1 METVAIN
8 FAVTS
13 HFQPFIQDVTRATNA
28 VGRLQA
34 ANSALVATNSKAAST
49 SFANA
54 LTQGGAFYQNQ
65 VRIRSEAGKL
75 GDTLSKRKLGLGESV
90 NAMKQWR
97 QEQGAI
103 TQLAQKQVRLQQ
115 SLVSGIS
122 KNAKGHITAD
132 IFTPSQVSALGTG
145 PGSIPARTLVAT
157 ERMRIFR
164 EVAHQGAESMVN
176 LGKNTQ
182 WAGRQM
188 MVGLSLPIAIF
199 AGAATAAFMKMDQQL
214 VRIQKVYGSGLNFG
228 EKFVEQGKMVREEA
242 TKLAAELAKSMGA
255 APTETL
261 GIMADIAATGKEGKA
276 LTDATRETT
285 RLSILGEVER
295 QQAMKSTLAL
305 QSAFKQ
311 NTIELTQSIDFMNAV
326 ENQTST
332 SLNDLTEA
340 IPRAGATI
348 HNLGGGIKELS
359 LFMTAMREGGVAA
372 GEGANA
378 LKSGLASM
386 IAPSNDAQKT
396 LEKMGI
402 SIRGIADK
410 NQGNLVGMITEFG
423 AAFRKLGQNDKTEAM
438 TKMFGRFQYNKMAAL
453 FNNIGVEGS
462 QTIKVLELM
471 GMKVED
477 LAKISSQELAT
488 VTESASGKFKRAL
501 NSMKMSLAEIGKGF
515 AGPLTAIVGF
525 FSKIMSAISGLG
537 DGTKEFLK
545 WGLII
550 TALVGPVVMITGVL
564 LNFFG
569 TLAKGVVALAGFFA
583 AGKGGRW
590 SAWTAEMSGA
600 KAMAN
605 SMTQPFEKVTGQM
618 TLMAT
623 ALERV
628 IVDLQKLPGV
638 GLAAGSAM
646 AAMTGAALGMP
657 KTGANAAVT
666 GTVAQRAKANNLAGG
681 ESWNI
686 GTMQA
691 LGPQRL
697 AAIKMSQDI
706 MQDPK
711 GLTQFSGMTKKR
723 METLMVAART
733 DTDAA
738 NSLNKLMQKYM
749 YSTEMQTKWGNEVA
763 AATSATK
770 QYAANVM
777 AQAAALGAVG
787 TGNHQRA
794 WRSMISGAG
803 SMLLEDKSNRGN
815 ADLRK
820 AIPMAPTDLNG
831 PRINTLDKT
840 TQAGHIV
847 SRADLWSINQ
857 AKLNNDTVA
866 LGQIFD
872 KLGISANAEKTA
884 LLAAAQSAET
894 LIQAEARLAASS
906 NRLATL
912 QDAAAPKISLAGSP
926 GSAGIKV
933 NANGQA
939 AYATGMRAFAQKQL
953 TAAGVDAALHDQIL
967 NQARNELKDGATK
980 SQLTKKINQILSEY
994 VIVEGET
1001 LVREKE
1007 VAALTSSKAALTKK
1021 VLALQEEEALLR
1033 AQENAEIEK
1042 QVAAEKAAARNALIQ
1057 SRMRKGSATLG
1068 AAGMM
1073 GMMIPQQ
1080 KGTDGGAMATSALSA
1095 GGMGAMFG
1103 SMLPGQAGVIG
1114 SFVGAALGVT
1124 FGIWRKMDEAAKNAS
1139 KAVLDMAVAFNK
1151 ATAGFNQEALKALGA
1166 PDKDLTG
1173 KKNTLTAQAGF
1184 SGYASDPKFGSEMQK
1199 MVDQYGK
1206 DQIEA
1211 LKKLD
1216 DSQALDA
1223 AQTMYQQLINNNVP
1237 ARKAK
1242 EFMDQIAIQAG
1253 KANIVLKLG
1262 MGLDSNIKPEQAFKM
1277 TLLSAQQNVD
1287 SMLKNDEKLRG
1298 DDLVKT
1304 YAEAGKQYGA
1314 RTAEAFQAGIDTG
1327 VISNKKNNISSS
1339 IREIITGGADKA
1351 RLEISK
1357 VDDYNVRDRLG
1368 LPRDADIERVKLAY
1382 INASSKV
1389 RKEIDD
1395 SVGESTRY
1403 SLQALYATSDETAK
1417 AMLSKLPV
1425 AVQAVADLLRTT
1437 GEGMSTSSAMSL
1449 AAAAT
1454 MDTAFTKIIDDIGK
1468 TAGGIDGFENALRTA
1483 QQKFPQYKE
1492 ELAAYGTAVGNVSHQ
1507 FDGLRQRVG
1516 SDNKWQASIDTS
1528 SIQLARLEVKG
1539 FAVDWRSLQEAPN
1552 QQTFDIIVRE
1562 QRIQAGKQLIQTAA
1576 LALIPNNPEDVAAA
1590 GAADNKD
1597 AQKAAA
1603 DQQKAAQK
1611 ALDNDQ
1617 KAMEAAQKAREKDIE
1632 NVKKYYDDQIEAL
1645 QKTEEARQKAFDAEE
1660 KRNERNKTLRELQL
1674 NYMKAVAKGDTFGAI
1689 GAKMAIEGQQN
1700 AWGRED
1706 QNTNA
1711 KDAAQAKI
1719 DALTEERDAKTTAM
1733 QEQLDAQKEADSAMI
1748 ESRREALA
1756 AQTEANQSA
1765 LDAQQAATAAAQTA
1779 AVDSYDQTSAK
1790 ITAILDNDV
1799 DYKNLNEKMTAIAA
1813 LLKLPVAT
1821 VRQQMEE
1828 QVGKA
1833 SWLGKDIVKGI
1844 FDNFMNAPWSQLA
1857 DGVAQVLLGM
1867 SPDQAF
1873 ANIQLPTGSGLKPG
1887 GSTFS
1892 DARGSYDSDQSS
1904 NGYAVDSFGGST
1916 KLDTTPW
1923 INTRQSRYPWESTL
1937 NQDGTVSTGY
1947 GNASGGHISG
1957 PGTGTSDSIPAWLS
1971 NGEYVVKAK
1980 AVGKYGKAF
1989 LDHVNAGKFADGGEV
2004 GAGVGAGVMGSGNAA
2019 VGAGV
2024 GGSGKKGGGIGGGM
2038 FSRLIDQVIG
2048 ELTAKLEQAI
2058 IPVIM
2063 SIGEMRVTMDAQAI
2077 ASDQLLSIQKT
2088 LSFDT
2093 QMLQM
2098 QKLFAQFQIIETRM
2112 RADQAYTIAL
2122 QVINLTRL
2130 AQANSK
2136 IVNTMTAQWK
2146 QWSTQTVADIKLVGQ
2161 TLVDTFT
2168 SINYGELV
2176 KMVEAYAS
2184 GKTAEGDAAKA
2195 NVLKKAN
2202 GGYISGPGTGTSDS
2216 IPARLSNG
2224 EYVIRQSSVA
2234 RYGTGFLNQ
2243 VNEGRYQRYADGG
2256 LVGAIGETV
2265 SNALNKQA
2273 QEKIQAAI
2281 DAKAAVMS
2289 AASVNGTENLTPE
2302 QKAAMILRS
2311 QKDLGATHA
2320 AINADQSHN
2329 GLYYQ
2334 GSGNAHAVGWA
2345 GLPFWGVNDIGNA
2358 GQTVFAYA
2366 SGNVLHAG
2374 PFENGSYSPGSTVD
2388 IEHLNGGQTRYA
2400 HLASV
2405 AVQPGAT
2412 VKAGDVLGVAG
2423 SDHLHFEWKY
2433 MPSLNQ
2439 REAGGTPPWMHLGG
2453 LIEFAKQGGFY
2464 SRGLDQ
2470 MFKANRIGANPAK
2483 WDLQT
2488 RTPTA
2493 GTGLIPYDGAP
2504 PPPFAGDVNSLRHP
2518 NGGPFDPNVL
2528 RWAGIVQQVLAEL
2541 NLSSGYITGILAQIQ
2556 QESGGDPNSVNT
2568 TDSNAQKGYA
2578 SFGLM
2583 QTIAGTFNSWAKTP
2597 GAVSKKDVG
2606 SPYGPQDWTAGM
2618 TDPYQNIYAGINYA
2632 LHNYGEGKFA
2642 LWNSG
2647 QNQAYAAGGPV
2658 NGRGTSKS
2666 DSIPARLSNGEY
2678 VIQANSVS
2686 KYGTGLFDA
2695 LNAGRFATGGPV
2707 NKNFLDEKEKADTKA
2722 RSEAKAKA
2730 LAETPK
2736 NVGLVSTVAL
2746 MLSDLTNLGR
2756 KSMEKEKVAA
2766 AAAKKDGTA
2775 TTDGKVEIKDGLLYG
2790 VTSQTIVEHAKKALG
2805 TPYSTGQRAGGPG
2818 VGFDCSSFAYWA
2830 YEGYPGLMKNGWGSP
2845 EGVGWTGTLTG
2856 EGKPRDMGAIK
2867 AGDILLHNPESTGGH
2882 AALYI
2887 GNGQIQHSANP
2898 NKIDSVDVW
2907 GGFEQARQILAMA
2920 NGGLV
2925 IPALRKGATINYD
2938 NTLANLH
2945 KGETVL
2951 TNPLTKKLNEGI
2963 NDLASGGDVS
2973 YNVSVNINKA
2983 NATAAEIEQ
2992 AVYSALD
2999 KKETKAGRSRVVGA
3013 RR

>member
-13 HFQPFIQDVTRATNA
+13 HFQPFIRDVTRATNA

-34 ANSALVATNSKAAST
+34 ANSALVATNSKAAS
-49 SFANA
+49 SEFAKA
-54 LTQGGAFYQNQ
+54 LTSSGAFYQNQ

-115 SLVSGIS
+115 SLVTGLSR
-122 KNAKGHITAD
+122 NTKGHITAD
-132 IFTPSQVSALGTG
+132 VFTPSQVIGTKNMSAA
-145 PGSIPARTLVAT
+145 ARIAT
-157 ERMRIFR
+157 ERMKIMR

-199 AGAATAAFMKMDQQL
+199 AGAATAAFIKMDQQL

-228 EKFVEQGKMVREEA
+228 DKFVEQGQKVREEA

-285 RLSILGEVER
+285 RLSILGEVDR
-295 QQAMKSTLAL
+295 QQAMKATLAL

-348 HNLGGGIKELS
+348 NNLGGGIKELS

-396 LEKMGI
+396 LEAMGI

-410 NQGNLVGMITEFG
+410 NQGDLVGMVTEFA

-438 TKMFGRFQYNKMAAL
+438 TRMFGRFQYNKMAAL

-471 GMKVED
+471 GMKTQD

-501 NSMKMSLAEIGKGF
+501 NSMKMSMAEIGKGF
-515 AGPLTAIVGF
+515 AGPLTAVIGF
-525 FSKIMSAISGLG
+525 FSKLMSGISNLS

-569 TLAKGVVALAGFFA
+569 TLAKGVVALSGFFA

-605 SMTQPFEKVTGQM
+605 GMIQPFEKVTTQVATM
-618 TLMAT
+618 TQAINQLIRT
-623 ALERV
+623 
-628 IVDLQKLPGV
+628 LQQLPGV
-638 GLAAGSAM
+638 GLSAAGAM
-646 AAMTGAALGMP
+646 AAMTGAAAGMP
-657 KTGANAAVT
+657 VTGRNAAVT
-666 GTVAQRAKANNLAGG
+666 GTVAQGARANNLAGG

-686 GTMQA
+686 QTMQA

-706 MQDPK
+706 MQDPR
-711 GLTQFSGMTKKR
+711 GLTQFSGMTKKK
-723 METLMVAART
+723 MEALMRSAQTDEKAAQQ
-733 DTDAA
+733 
-738 NSLNKLMQKYM
+738 LNQLMQKYM
-749 YSTEMQTKWGNEVA
+749 YSTEMQTKWNNEVA
-763 AATSATK
+763 SATSATK

-777 AQAAALGAVG
+777 AQAAKLGATG
-787 TGNHQRA
+787 TGGDQRA
-794 WRSMISGAG
+794 WRTMISGAG
-803 SMLLEDKSNRGN
+803 SMLLEDPANRSN

-820 AIPMAPTDLNG
+820 AIPMAPTDVGG
-831 PRINTLDKT
+831 PRINTLDST
-840 TQAGHIV
+840 TQAGHVV
-847 SRADLWSINQ
+847 SRQDLWAINQ
-857 AKLNNDTVA
+857 AKLNGDTVA

-872 KLGISANAEKTA
+872 RLGISAKAEENA

-906 NRLATL
+906 DRLASL
-912 QDAAAPKISLAGSP
+912 QNAAAPKISLAGSP
-926 GSAGIKV
+926 GTEGIKV

-939 AYATGMRAFAQKQL
+939 SYAAGMRAFAQKQL
-953 TAAGVDAALHDQIL
+953 AAAGVDAALHDQIL
-967 NQARNELKDGATK
+967 NQARDELKNGASK
-980 SQLTKKINQILSEY
+980 AQLSRKINQILSQY
-994 VIVEGET
+994 VVIGEET
-1001 LVREKE
+1001 LVRETAVKDATT
-1007 VAALTSSKAALTKK
+1007 VKAELAKK
-1021 VLALQEEEALLR
+1021 VTALQIEEERLRKLENEAL
-1033 AQENAEIEK
+1033 AK
-1042 QVAAEKAAARNALIQ
+1042 QVAAEEAAARNAMLQ
-1057 SRMRKGSATLG
+1057 SKVRKAAGVVG
-1068 AAGMM
+1068 AAGMI
-1073 GMMIPQQ
+1073 GMMTPAQ
-1080 KGTDGGAMATSALSA
+1080 KGTDALAYGSSALSM
-1095 GGMGAMFG
+1095 GGMGAMAG
-1103 SMLPGQAGVIG
+1103 SMLPGAAGPWGALIG
-1114 SFVGAALGVT
+1114 ATLGVT
-1124 FGIWRKMDEAAKNAS
+1124 FGIWKKFDEAAKNAS
-1139 KAVLDMAVAFNK
+1139 KAIVDMAVAFNK
-1151 ATAGFNQEALKALGA
+1151 ATDGFNQETYTALSGK
-1166 PDKDLTG
+1166 PKQNKNPLTG
-1173 KKNTLTAQAGF
+1173 VVPFDGF
-1184 SGYASDPKFGSEMQK
+1184 GTDPKYGSEIQK
-1199 MVDQYGK
+1199 LVDQYGK

-1211 LKKLD
+1211 LKQLD
-1216 DSQALDA
+1216 NSQALDA

-1237 ARKAK
+1237 AVKAK
-1242 EFMDQIAIQAG
+1242 EFIDQIAIQANH
-1253 KANIVLKLG
+1253 ADIVLKLKVNLLEPG
-1262 MGLDSNIKPEQAFKM
+1262 QKGSDALPKILD
-1277 TLLSAQQNVD
+1277 LSKSSMEA
-1287 SMLKNDEKLRG
+1287 MLKDSAALRG
-1298 DDLVKT
+1298 DDIAKT

-1314 RTAEAFQAGIDTG
+1314 RAAEGFQAGVNDGSISLEKKNAAKSVADILYSGVNAIDTSKFG
-1327 VISNKKNNISSS
+1327 TLAQDLPTYDDAGNQLTPGNPNADSNKMRDALGIPREADLIKAQNAFLNSSNAK
-1339 IREIITGGADKA
+1339 RAEI
-1351 RLEISK
+1351 LSK
-1357 VDDYNVRDRLG
+1357 VEEEKSK
-1368 LPRDADIERVKLAY
+1368 DALKALEQ
-1382 INASSKV
+1382 SS
-1389 RKEIDD
+1389 D
-1395 SVGESTRY
+1395 
-1403 SLQALYATSDETAK
+1403 AMAT
-1417 AMLSKLPV
+1417 AMLEKLPV
-1425 AVQAVADLLRTT
+1425 NVQALAELLRVQ
-1437 GEGMSTSSAMSL
+1437 GEGMSKFAATNL
-1449 AAAAT
+1449 AAAAS
-1454 MDTAFTKIIDDIGK
+1454 MDPAFKKIALGISSNVKNLDDFNQK
-1468 TAGGIDGFENALRTA
+1468 LEEA
-1483 QQKFPQYKE
+1483 QGANPRYVEQ
-1492 ELAAYGTAVGNVSHQ
+1492 LSAYGTSVNNVSKQ
-1507 FDGLRQRVG
+1507 LNGLREKAAQSQDVADKG
-1516 SDNKWQASIDTS
+1516 WVAKIDS
-1528 SIQLARLEVKG
+1528 SAIDLAKLQLAG
-1539 FAVDWRSLQEAPN
+1539 FSVDWETLLKAPN
-1552 QQTFDIIVRE
+1552 KATFDIIVRE
-1562 QRIQAGKQLIQTAA
+1562 QRIQAGKQLMQSAA
-1576 LALIPNNPEDVAAA
+1576 LALIPNKPEDVAAA

-1700 AWGRED
+1700 TWGRED

-1711 KDAAQAKI
+1711 KDAAQQKI
-1719 DALTEERDAKTTAM
+1719 DALTAERDAKTTSM

-1756 AQTEANQSA
+1756 AQTEANQEA
-1765 LDAQQAATAAAQTA
+1765 LDAQQAATEAATSA
-1779 AVDSYDQTSAK
+1779 AVDTYEQTSAK
-1790 ITAILDNDV
+1790 ITEVMTNDAK
-1799 DYKNLNEKMTAIAA
+1799 YKNLEEKIAAIAII
-1813 LLKLPVAT
+1813 LGKPVAV
-1821 VRQQMEE
+1821 VRQQLET

-1833 SWLGKDIVKGI
+1833 SGLGDDMVKGI
-1844 FDNFMNAPWSQLA
+1844 FDSFMTAPWAQLG
-1857 DGVAQVLLGM
+1857 DGVAQVLMGT
-1867 SPDQAF
+1867 SPEQAF
-1873 ANIQLPTGSGLKPG
+1873 SNVLNSTPNPGRNGAGRQTADGKSGMPLDLGPNVNPSGPNTSNWNKPP
-1887 GSTFS
+1887 
-1892 DARGSYDSDQSS
+1892 APQ
-1904 NGYAVDSFGGST
+1904 
-1916 KLDTTPW
+1916 
-1923 INTRQSRYPWESTL
+1923 
-1937 NQDGTVSTGY
+1937 
-1947 GNASGGHISG
+1947 ASGGHISG

-1989 LDHVNAGKFADGGEV
+1989 LDHVNAGKFADGGAV
-2004 GAGVGAGVMGSGNAA
+2004 GAGVGAGIMGSGS
-2019 VGAGV
+2019 V

-2790 VTSQTIVEHAKKALG
+2790 VTSQTIVDHAKQALG
-2805 TPYSTGQRAGGPG
+2805 TPYSTGGRAGGPG
-2818 VGFDCSSFAYWA
+2818 KGFDCSSFAYWA
-2830 YEGYPGLMKNGWGSP
+2830 YELYPGLMKNGWGSP
-2845 EGVGWTGTLTG
+2845 EGVGWTGTLKN

-2867 AGDILLHNPESTGGH
+2867 AGDILLHNPDSTGGH

-2898 NKIDSVDVW
+2898 NKIDAVDVW